1 VQVTD
6 HLKNYSGF
14 RPRVI
19 VHVGAHLAEEL
30 AAYEALSPEIIVWI
44 EADPEIYRRLVDAV
58 GCRGSPAVRHICVN
72 ALIADTAGRDHK
84 FYHFSNDGQSSSV
97 FRSAENLRLTWPDVF
112 ETGRQLTLKS
122 ETLCDALT
130 RIGIAPEQLDIL
142 VLDIQGA
149 ELMAL
154 EGTGEYLRHVKFL
167 EVEVSTIPIY
177 QGAPLFRDLDP
188 WITGHGFRRL
198 SEVSFPRRCRLY
210 AAVSGRADGPARVL
224 CQRSL
229 SAAQQSPARAF
240 GRSVCRSPAAGSS
253 NWAPGIGDHT
263 GYFVDRGCEVTR
275 VEGRGE
281 NLAVLR
287 ARFPSLATILFD
299 PEDDPI
305 PDLGGFNIVYA

>member
-154 EGTGEYLRHVKFL
+154 EGTGQYLRHVKFL

-198 SEVSFPRRCRLY
+198 SEVSFHGDAVYTRL
-210 AAVSGRADGPARVL
+210 
-224 CQRSL
+224 
-229 SAAQQSPARAF
+229 
-240 GRSVCRSPAAGSS
+240 
-253 NWAPGIGDHT
+253 
-263 GYFVDRGCEVTR
+263 
-275 VEGRGE
+275 
-281 NLAVLR
+281 
-287 ARFPSLATILFD
+287 
-299 PEDDPI
+299 
-305 PDLGGFNIVYA
+305 

>member
-44 EADPEIYRRLVDAV
+44 EADPEIYRRLVDAVGCRGSPAVRHICVIYRRLVDAV

-198 SEVSFPRRCRLY
+198 SEVSFHGDAVYTRL
-210 AAVSGRADGPARVL
+210 
-224 CQRSL
+224 
-229 SAAQQSPARAF
+229 
-240 GRSVCRSPAAGSS
+240 
-253 NWAPGIGDHT
+253 
-263 GYFVDRGCEVTR
+263 
-275 VEGRGE
+275 
-281 NLAVLR
+281 
-287 ARFPSLATILFD
+287 
-299 PEDDPI
+299 
-305 PDLGGFNIVYA
+305 